1 MTDHNLDP
9 AAVEAAAN
17 ALCIEQCGESL
28 STITDVITGGIG
40 IDKVRVQLIE
50 EATAAITA
58 YQQAM
63 AAQVREAV
71 EHYENCCINYG
82 MDGDGGDA
90 CRQYTDMDNAQRA
103 LLRLLGAA
111 ETEAER

>member
-1 MTDHNLDP
+1 MTEQALDP
-9 AAVEAAAN
+9 AALDKAASAHWVAMTGCN
-17 ALCIEQCGESL
+17 HTRGDMAWENQAPEVRAS
-28 STITDVITGGIG
+28 ITQDLT
-40 IDKVRVQLIE
+40 
-50 EATAAITA
+50 TAITA

-82 MDGDGGDA
+82 MNGDGGDV